1 MSLFK
6 TSCGND
12 TVSQDLND
20 TLSYRCTDDDIK
32 ETFSIRTFRFFGA
45 DEGDAVYFHCEFR
58 VCLQSA
64 LPTLCDCPSSVECD
78 TNTRKRRSVND
89 VIVDESQLYYVTSGP
104 FIFKNYQDKDEEANE
119 EEGMEMLLLLNKL
132 LIIAK
137 NWLLIQIHQSRL
149 PPGSC

>member
-20 TLSYRCTDDDIK
+20 TLSYRCTNDDIK

-64 LPTLCDCPSSVECD
+64 QPTLCDCPSSVECD

-104 FIFKNYQDKDEEANE
+104 FIFKNDQDKDEEANE

-132 LIIAK
+132 LIITK
-137 NWLLIQIHQSRL
+137 N
-149 PPGSC
+149 